1 MTLRS
6 SRLASKLAIALLMMA
21 PWLSA
26 GCGGGEAAAALPT
39 GTPVPVYTPW
49 SAQTAANLPAATST
63 PAQEPSPVVITE
75 VAVTVAPTATT
86 APTDTPA
93 PTATTAPTDTP
104 APTATT
110 APTDAPAPT
119 ATTAP
124 TDAPAP
130 TATTAPTDTPAPTA
144 TTAPTDAP
152 SPTATT
158 VEPPTATASVTSPA
172 GDEGLDPDVA
182 ALLATA
188 DPGNG
193 EQLTVANGCI
203 ACHSLQEGV
212 VMVGPS
218 WWNLGATAA
227 TRVPR
232 QSAAAYLYTSIVAP
246 NDYVVEGFQPN
257 LMPPTYR
264 DALTAPQLADII
276 AYLLRLGAQ

>member
-6 SRLASKLAIALLMMA
+6 SRLAPKLAMVLLMVA

-26 GCGGGEAAAALPT
+26 GCGGEAAAALPT

-49 SAQTAANLPAATST
+49 SAQTAANLPTATLI
-63 PAQEPSPVVITE
+63 PAQEPSP
-75 VAVTVAPTATT
+75 

-119 ATTAP
+119 IE
-124 TDAPAP
+124 PA
-130 TATTAPTDTPAPTA
+130 
-144 TTAPTDAP
+144 
-152 SPTATT
+152 
-158 VEPPTATASVTSPA
+158 TATASVTSPA
-172 GDEGLDPDVA
+172 ANGDEGLDPDVA

-218 WWNLGATAA
+218 WYNLGATAA
-227 TRVPR
+227 TRVPG

-246 NDYVVEGFQPN
+246 NAHVVEGFQPN

-276 AYLLRLGAQ
+276 AYLLSLSVQ

>member
-1 MTLRS
+1 MTLRL
-6 SRLASKLAIALLMMA
+6 SRLAPKLAMVLLMVA

-26 GCGGGEAAAALPT
+26 GCGGEAAAALPT

-49 SAQTAANLPAATST
+49 SAQTAANLPTATPI
-63 PAQEPSPVVITE
+63 PAQEPSPAPTTE
-75 VAVTVAPTATT
+75 VAVTAAPTDTPAPTATT

-119 ATTAP
+119 IE
-124 TDAPAP
+124 PA
-130 TATTAPTDTPAPTA
+130 
-144 TTAPTDAP
+144 
-152 SPTATT
+152 
-158 VEPPTATASVTSPA
+158 TATASVTSPA
-172 GDEGLDPDVA
+172 ANGDEGLDPDVA

-218 WWNLGATAA
+218 WYNLGATAA
-227 TRVPR
+227 TRVPG

-246 NDYVVEGFQPN
+246 NAHVVEGFQPN

-276 AYLLRLGAQ
+276 AYLLSLGVQ